1 MSFSL
6 RPLTTSSI
14 TSQTRSAPL
23 PSLGLLWLSGLS
35 LRATVLAVPPLIP
48 LIHRDLHL
56 SQSGVGVLT
65 ALPSLMFAL
74 AAVPG
79 SVLVARFGPVRTLA
93 LGLFLTAAASAL
105 RGAHGVALL
114 YGMTILMG
122 AGIAIMHPA
131 LPRMVR
137 DWMPDR
143 VGFGT
148 AVYSNGLLMGE
159 LFVVWL
165 TAPFILPLLGGRW
178 GLTLAAWA
186 IPIFIT
192 SLLVA
197 TRAPRSRA
205 PAESA
210 PRIAWWP
217 DWKDPLIWRLGFI
230 FGCVN
235 SMYFSINFFLP
246 DYLYQTNRPG
256 LVIKSLTALN
266 FCQLPASLL
275 LLALAG
281 RLSRRRSPYVAAGLL
296 LIAALLG
303 IAFAPG
309 QWVVAA
315 SGVFGFLT
323 ASLLILILALPPALA
338 AHDDVHRLSA
348 GMFTI
353 SYSCAVVIP
362 ILSGFLWDITK
373 MPLSVFLMPGIC
385 ALAIAA
391 LAYRLRVAAT
401 VGPVKKRT

>member
-1 MSFSL
+1 
-6 RPLTTSSI
+6 
-14 TSQTRSAPL
+14 
-23 PSLGLLWLSGLS
+23 
-35 LRATVLAVPPLIP
+35 VLAVPPLIP
-48 LIHRDLHL
+48 LIHRDFHL

-79 SVLVARFGPVRTLA
+79 SVLVARLGPVRTLA
-93 LGLFLTAAASAL
+93 LGLFLTAVASAL

-114 YGMTILMG
+114 YGMTILMS
-122 AGIAIMHPA
+122 AGIAVMHPA
-131 LPRMVR
+131 LPRIVR
-137 DWMPDR
+137 DWMPDL

-159 LFVVWL
+159 LLVVWL
-165 TAPFILPLLGGRW
+165 TGPFILPLLTGRW

-186 IPIFIT
+186 IPVFIT
-192 SLLVA
+192 SLLIA
-197 TRAPRSRA
+197 IRAPRSRGS
-205 PAESA
+205 AETA
-210 PRIAWWP
+210 PRLAWRP
-217 DWKDPLIWRLGFI
+217 DWNDPLLWRLGFI
-230 FGCVN
+230 LGGVNCIYFG
-235 SMYFSINFFLP
+235 INFFLP

-256 LVIKSLTALN
+256 LVIHALTALN

-275 LLALAG
+275 LLPLAG
-281 RLSRRRSPYVAAGLL
+281 RLSRLRSSYVVCGLL

-315 SGVFGFLT
+315 SGFLGFLT
-323 ASLLILILALPPALA
+323 ASLLILILVLPPALA

-353 SYSCAVVIP
+353 SYSCGVAIP
-362 ILSGFLWDITK
+362 ILSGFFWDLTQT
-373 MPLSVFLMPGIC
+373 PVSVFLLPGIC

-391 LAYRLRVAAT
+391 IAFGLRVGKK
-401 VGPVKKRT
+401 GPLKERT

>member
-1 MSFSL
+1 M
-6 RPLTTSSI
+6 
-14 TSQTRSAPL
+14 
-23 PSLGLLWLSGLS
+23 
-35 LRATVLAVPPLIP
+35 LAVPPLIP
-48 LIHRDLHL
+48 LIHRDFHL

-79 SVLVARFGPVRTLA
+79 SVLIAKLGPVRTLA
-93 LGLFLTAAASAL
+93 LALFLTAAASAL

-114 YGMTILMG
+114 YGTTILMS
-122 AGIAIMHPA
+122 AGIAVMHPA
-131 LPRMVR
+131 LPRIVR
-137 DWMPDR
+137 DWMPGL

-159 LFVVWL
+159 LLAVWL
-165 TAPFILPLLGGRW
+165 TGPFILPLLAGRW
-178 GLTLAAWA
+178 GLTLATWA
-186 IPIFIT
+186 IPVFIT

-197 TRAPRSRA
+197 ARAPRGRGSA
-205 PAESA
+205 DAA
-210 PRIAWWP
+210 PRVAWWP
-217 DWKDPLIWRLGFI
+217 DWNDPLILRLGFI
-230 FGCVN
+230 LGGVNCIYFG
-235 SMYFSINFFLP
+235 INFFLP

-256 LVIKSLTALN
+256 LVIESLTALN

-281 RLSRRRSPYVAAGLL
+281 RLSRLRSSYVVAGLL
-296 LIAALLG
+296 LIVALLG

-309 QWVVAA
+309 RWVVAA
-315 SGVFGFLT
+315 SGFLGFLT

-338 AHDDVHRLSA
+338 AHNDVHRLSA

-362 ILSGFLWDITK
+362 ILSGFLWDATK
-373 MPLSVFLMPGIC
+373 MPVSVFLLPGIC

-391 LAYRLRVAAT
+391 IAFGLRVGK
-401 VGPVKKRT
+401 VGPLKKRT

>member
-1 MSFSL
+1 M
-6 RPLTTSSI
+6 
-14 TSQTRSAPL
+14 
-23 PSLGLLWLSGLS
+23 
-35 LRATVLAVPPLIP
+35 
-48 LIHRDLHL
+48 
-56 SQSGVGVLT
+56 
-65 ALPSLMFAL
+65 
-74 AAVPG
+74 
-79 SVLVARFGPVRTLA
+79 LVARVGPVRTLA
-93 LGLFLTAAASAL
+93 VGLFVTAAASAL
-105 RGAHGVALL
+105 RGVHGVALL
-114 YGMTILMG
+114 YGMTVLMG
-122 AGIAIMHPA
+122 AGIAVMHPA
-131 LPRMVR
+131 LPGMVR
-137 DWMPDR
+137 DWMPGR

-159 LFVVWL
+159 LLVVWL
-165 TAPFILPLLGGRW
+165 TGPFILPLLGGRW
-178 GLTLAAWA
+178 GFTLAAWA
-186 IPIFIT
+186 IPVFIT

-197 TRAPRSRA
+197 SRSPRRRA
-205 PAESA
+205 PAGPA
-210 PRIAWWP
+210 PRIAWRP

-230 FGCVN
+230 LGCVN
-235 SMYFSINFFLP
+235 CIYFGINFFLP

-281 RLSRRRSPYVAAGLL
+281 RLSRLRSPYVVCGLL

-315 SGVFGFLT
+315 SGFLGFLT

-362 ILSGFLWDITK
+362 ILSGFLWDVTR
-373 MPLSVFLMPGIC
+373 MPVSVFLLPGIC
-385 ALAIAA
+385 SLTIAVIAFGLRVGKVGRLKKNDLSAA
-391 LAYRLRVAAT
+391 LS
-401 VGPVKKRT
+401 G

>member
-1 MSFSL
+1 M
-6 RPLTTSSI
+6 
-14 TSQTRSAPL
+14 
-23 PSLGLLWLSGLS
+23 
-35 LRATVLAVPPLIP
+35 
-48 LIHRDLHL
+48 
-56 SQSGVGVLT
+56 LT

-79 SVLVARFGPVRTLA
+79 SVLVARLGPVRTLA

-105 RGAHGVALL
+105 RGVQGIALL
-114 YGMTILMG
+114 YGATILMS
-122 AGIAIMHPA
+122 AGIAVMHPA
-131 LPRMVR
+131 LPRIVR
-137 DWMPDR
+137 DWMPDL

-165 TAPFILPLLGGRW
+165 TGPFILPLLAGRW
-178 GLTLAAWA
+178 GLTLAVWA

-192 SLLVA
+192 CLLVA
-197 TRAPRSRA
+197 ARAPRRGNPEEA
-205 PAESA
+205 A

-217 DWKDPLIWRLGFI
+217 DWKDPLLWRLGLI
-230 FGCVN
+230 LGGVNCIYFG
-235 SMYFSINFFLP
+235 INFFLP

-281 RLSRRRSPYVAAGLL
+281 RLSRLRSSYVVSGLL
-296 LIAALLG
+296 LVAALLG

-315 SGVFGFLT
+315 SGFLGFLT

-362 ILSGFLWDITK
+362 VLSGFLWDITQ
-373 MPLSVFLMPGIC
+373 MPVSVFLLPGIC
-385 ALAIAA
+385 ALAIAVIA
-391 LAYRLRVAAT
+391 FGLRV
-401 VGPVKKRT
+401 GKKAR

>member
-1 MSFSL
+1 
-6 RPLTTSSI
+6 
-14 TSQTRSAPL
+14 
-23 PSLGLLWLSGLS
+23 
-35 LRATVLAVPPLIP
+35 
-48 LIHRDLHL
+48 
-56 SQSGVGVLT
+56 
-65 ALPSLMFAL
+65 MFAL

-79 SVLVARFGPVRTLA
+79 SLLVARLGPVRTLA

-105 RGAHGVALL
+105 RGGDGVVLL
-114 YGMTILMG
+114 YGMTVLMG
-122 AGIAIMHPA
+122 AGIAVMHPA
-131 LPRMVR
+131 LPRIVR

-165 TAPFILPLLGGRW
+165 TGPFILPLMGGRW

-186 IPIFIT
+186 VPVFIT

-197 TRAPRSRA
+197 SRAPRRSL
-205 PAESA
+205 PVEPA
-210 PRIAWWP
+210 PRIAWRP
-217 DWKDPLIWRLGFI
+217 DWKDPLMWRLGFI

-246 DYLYQTNRPG
+246 DYLYQTNRPD

-281 RLSRRRSPYVAAGLL
+281 RLSRRRSPYVACGLL

-315 SGVFGFLT
+315 SGMFGFLT

-338 AHDDVHRLSA
+338 SHDDVHRLSA

-353 SYSCAVVIP
+353 SYSYAVVIP

-373 MPLSVFLMPGIC
+373 MPLSMFLMPGIC

-391 LAYRLRVAAT
+391 LAHGLRVAAS
-401 VGPVKKRT
+401 VGPLKKST